1 MGHTVRFKWDLP
13 ESLFELVGK
22 DEDQLAEEVKRAAVL
37 DWVRMKKISWR
48 KGAEIL
54 RMTYREFLGLMAE
67 HRIPTM
73 DYEERW
79 LEKELAAL
87 KNLQKERGP

>member
-1 MGHTVRFKWDLP
+1 MGHTVRFEWELP
-13 ESLFELVGK
+13 ESLFELVAK
-22 DEDQLAEEVKRAAVL
+22 DEGGMAEEVKRAAIL
-37 DWVRMKKISWR
+37 DWVRMKRVSWR
-48 KGAEIL
+48 KGAEL
-54 RMTYREFLGLMAE
+54 LGMPYREFLTLMAE

-87 KNLQKERGP
+87 EHSQKERSP